1 MSKQFIV
8 IGMPDV
14 SKAIRLPET
23 LPDCVFSGGKRH
35 HELVKGLIPQDAQ
48 WIDITVPLSEVFA
61 QYAQIKK
68 PIVVFASG
76 DPLFF
81 GFANTIKREI
91 PDADIQVFPY
101 FNSLQMLAHRLV
113 MPYHDMTIVSLTG
126 RPWHEFDRALMERK
140 QKIGVLTDG
149 EHTPAAIAQRM
160 LEYGYDYYQMSVGEH
175 LGSETEERVTTLSLE
190 EAAHSSFQ
198 RPNCLIL
205 EMPEGLNSEENKHL
219 GIPDNQFALLEGREK
234 MITKAPVRLLTLAA
248 LELQNRH
255 SFWDIGFCT
264 GSVSIEAKLQFPHL
278 QVTAFEIREEGRQ
291 LMEINSHR
299 FKTPGITSIIGDF
312 IEISTEGLTP
322 PDAVFIG
329 GHGGH
334 LKELM
339 TKAVK
344 ELLPG
349 GVIVYNCVAPESVT
363 DSRIRSDSQQIF
375 EATARELGLVLEEP
389 MRVAINDYH
398 PIVILKGKK
407 VKR

>member
-14 SKAIRLPET
+14 SKAISLPET

-35 HELVKGLIPQDAQ
+35 HELVKELIPQDAQ

-61 QYAQIKK
+61 QYAQIEK

-126 RPWHEFDRALMERK
+126 RPWHEFDRALIEQK

-175 LGSETEERVTTLSLE
+175 LGSETDERVTTLSLK
-190 EAAHSSFQ
+190 EAAKQEFK

-205 EMPEGLNSEENKHL
+205 SLPLQGEVGGGFPL
-219 GIPDNQFALLEGREK
+219 GIPDNEFALLDGREK

-278 QVTAFEIREEGRQ
+278 HVTAFEIREEGRQ

-344 ELLPG
+344 ELLSG

-398 PIVILKGKK
+398 PIIILKARKS
-407 VKR
+407 

>member
-1 MSKQFIV
+1 MSKRFIV

-14 SKAIRLPET
+14 SKAVTLPET
-23 LPDCVFSGGKRH
+23 LPDAVFSGGRRH
-35 HELVKGLIPQDAQ
+35 HELVKELLPADAK
-48 WIDITVPLSEVFA
+48 WIDITVPLSDVFA
-61 QYAQIKK
+61 QYAQIEK

-81 GFANTIKREI
+81 GFANTIRREI
-91 PDADIQVFPY
+91 PDADIEVFPF

-126 RPWHEFDRALMERK
+126 RPWHEFDCALIERR

-160 LEYGYDYYQMSVGEH
+160 LEYGYNCYRMSIGEH
-175 LGSETEERVTTLSLE
+175 LGSETKERVTTLSLE

-205 EMPEGLNSEENKHL
+205 EMPEGRNSVANKHL

-248 LELQNRH
+248 LELQNRQ
-255 SFWDIGFCT
+255 SLWDIGFCT
-264 GSVSIEAKLQFPHL
+264 GSISIEAKLQFPHL
-278 QVTAFEIREEGRQ
+278 HVTAFEIREEGKQ
-291 LMEINSHR
+291 LMDVNSHR
-299 FKTPGITSIIGDF
+299 FKTPGITSIIVDF
-312 IEISTEGLTP
+312 IEIPIDDCIP

-329 GHGGH
+329 GHGGR
-334 LKELM
+334 LKEM
-339 TKAVK
+339 MAKAANA
-344 ELLPG
+344 LLPG
-349 GVIVYNCVAPESVT
+349 GVMVYNSVDPKSIT
-363 DSRIRSDSQQIF
+363 DERIRTDSQQVF
-375 EATARELGLVLEEP
+375 EMTARELGLVLEEP

-398 PIVILKGKK
+398 PIIILKARKS
-407 VKR
+407 

>member
-205 EMPEGLNSEENKHL
+205 EMPEGRNSEANKPL
-219 GIPDNQFALLEGREK
+219 GIPDNKFALLEGREK

-248 LELQNRH
+248 LELQNRQ
-255 SFWDIGFCT
+255 SLWDIGFCT
-264 GSVSIEAKLQFPHL
+264 GSISIEAKLQFPHL
-278 QVTAFEIREEGRQ
+278 HVTAFEIREEGKQ
-291 LMEINSHR
+291 LMDVNSHR
-299 FKTPGITSIIGDF
+299 FKTPGITSIIADF
-312 IEISTEGLTP
+312 IEIPIDDCIP

-329 GHGGH
+329 GHGGR
-334 LKELM
+334 LKEM
-339 TKAVK
+339 MAKAANA
-344 ELLPG
+344 LLPG
-349 GVIVYNCVAPESVT
+349 GVMVYNCVDPKSIT
-363 DSRIRSDSQQIF
+363 DERIRTDSQQVF
-375 EATARELGLVLEEP
+375 EMTARELRLVLEEP

-398 PIVILKGKK
+398 PIIILKARKS
-407 VKR
+407 

>member
-1 MSKQFIV
+1 M
-8 IGMPDV
+8 
-14 SKAIRLPET
+14 LPEM
-23 LPDCVFSGGKRH
+23 PPGSVFSGGKRH
-35 HELVKGLIPQDAQ
+35 HELVKGLIPEDAE
-48 WIDITVPLSEVFA
+48 WIDITVPLSDVFA
-61 QYAQIKK
+61 QYARTER
-68 PIVVFASG
+68 PVVVFASG

-81 GFANTIKREI
+81 GFANTIRREL
-91 PDADIQVFPY
+91 PDAEIQVVPY

-126 RPWHEFDRALMERK
+126 RPWHELDRALIERR

-149 EHTPAAIAQRM
+149 DHTPAAIARRM
-160 LEYGYDYYQMSVGEH
+160 LEYGYDGYRMSIGEH
-175 LGSETEERVTTLSLE
+175 LGSETDEHVTTLSLK
-190 EAAHSSFQ
+190 EAAKQEFK

-205 EMPEGLNSEENKHL
+205 SLPLQGEVGGGFPL
-219 GIPDNQFALLEGREK
+219 GIPDNEFALLDGREK

-278 QVTAFEIREEGRQ
+278 HVTAFEIREEGRQ

-329 GHGGH
+329 GHGGR
-334 LKELM
+334 LKEM
-339 TKAVK
+339 MAKAANA
-344 ELLPG
+344 LLPG
-349 GVIVYNCVAPESVT
+349 GVMVYNCVDPKSIT
-363 DSRIRSDSQQIF
+363 DERIRTDSQQIF

-389 MRVAINDYH
+389 IRVAINDYH
-398 PIVILKGKK
+398 PIIILKARKS
-407 VKR
+407 

>member
-35 HELVKGLIPQDAQ
+35 HELVKELIPQDAQ

-61 QYAQIKK
+61 QYALIEK

-175 LGSETEERVTTLSLE
+175 LGSETDERVTTLSLK
-190 EAAHSSFQ
+190 EAAKQEFK

-205 EMPEGLNSEENKHL
+205 SLPHQGEVGGGLPQ
-219 GIPDNQFALLEGREK
+219 GIPDKEFALLDGREK

-312 IEISTEGLTP
+312 IEISTEGHTP

>member
-14 SKAIRLPET
+14 SKAISLPET

-35 HELVKGLIPQDAQ
+35 HELVKELIPQDAQ

-61 QYAQIKK
+61 QYAQIEK

-149 EHTPAAIAQRM
+149 EHTPTAIAQRM

-175 LGSETEERVTTLSLE
+175 LGSETDERVTTLSLK
-190 EAAHSSFQ
+190 EAAKQEFK

-205 EMPEGLNSEENKHL
+205 SLPHQGEVGGGLPL
-219 GIPDNQFALLEGREK
+219 GIPDKEFALLDGREK

>member
-14 SKAIRLPET
+14 SKAISLPET

-35 HELVKGLIPQDAQ
+35 HELVKELIPQDAQ

-61 QYAQIKK
+61 QYAQIEK

-113 MPYHDMTIVSLTG
+113 MPYHDMTVVSLTG

-149 EHTPAAIAQRM
+149 EHTPAAIALRM

-175 LGSETEERVTTLSLE
+175 LGSETDECVTTLSLK
-190 EAAHSSFQ
+190 EAAKQEFK

-205 EMPEGLNSEENKHL
+205 SLPQQVEVGGGFPL
-219 GIPDNQFALLEGREK
+219 GIPDKEFALLDGREK

-278 QVTAFEIREEGRQ
+278 HVTAFEIREEGRQ

-339 TKAVK
+339 TKAAK
-344 ELLPG
+344 ELLLG

-398 PIVILKGKK
+398 PIVILKGIKI
-407 VKR
+407 KR

>member
-35 HELVKGLIPQDAQ
+35 HELVKELIPQ

-61 QYAQIKK
+61 QYAQIEK

-113 MPYHDMTIVSLTG
+113 MPYHDMTVVSLTG

-140 QKIGVLTDG
+140 QKI
-149 EHTPAAIAQRM
+149 
-160 LEYGYDYYQMSVGEH
+160 YDYYQMSVGEH
-175 LGSETEERVTTLSLE
+175 LGSETDERVTTLSLK
-190 EAAHSSFQ
+190 EAAKQEFK

-205 EMPEGLNSEENKHL
+205 SLPLQGEVGGGFPL
-219 GIPDNQFALLEGREK
+219 GIPDNEFALLDGREK

-278 QVTAFEIREEGRQ
+278 HVTAFEIREEGRQ

-398 PIVILKGKK
+398 PIIILKARKS
-407 VKR
+407 

>member
-35 HELVKGLIPQDAQ
+35 HELVKELIPQDAQ

-61 QYAQIKK
+61 QYAQIEK

-175 LGSETEERVTTLSLE
+175 LGSETDERVTTLSLK
-190 EAAHSSFQ
+190 EAAKQGFKRTNFLNLSLPHQ
-198 RPNCLIL
+198 G
-205 EMPEGLNSEENKHL
+205 EVGGGLPL
-219 GIPDNQFALLEGREK
+219 GIPDKEFALLDGREK

-278 QVTAFEIREEGRQ
+278 HVTAFEIREEGRQ

-398 PIVILKGKK
+398 PIIILKARKS
-407 VKR
+407 

>member
-35 HELVKGLIPQDAQ
+35 HELVKELIPQDAQ

-61 QYAQIKK
+61 QYAQIEK

-205 EMPEGLNSEENKHL
+205 EMPEGLNSEANKHL

-278 QVTAFEIREEGRQ
+278 HVTAFEIREEGRQ

-299 FKTPGITSIIGDF
+299 FKTPGITSIIADF

-329 GHGGH
+329 GHGGR
-334 LKELM
+334 LKEM
-339 TKAVK
+339 MAKAANA
-344 ELLPG
+344 LLPG
-349 GVIVYNCVAPESVT
+349 GVMVYNCVDPKSIT
-363 DSRIRSDSQQIF
+363 DERIRTDSQQIF

-389 MRVAINDYH
+389 IRVAINDYH
-398 PIVILKGKK
+398 PIIILKARKS
-407 VKR
+407 

>member
-1 MSKQFIV
+1 MSKRFIV

-14 SKAIRLPET
+14 SKAVTLPET
-23 LPDCVFSGGKRH
+23 LPDAVFSGGRRH
-35 HELVKGLIPQDAQ
+35 HELVKELLPADAK
-48 WIDITVPLSEVFA
+48 WIDITVPLSDVFA
-61 QYAQIKK
+61 QYAQIEK

-81 GFANTIKREI
+81 GFANTIRREI
-91 PDADIQVFPY
+91 PDADIEVFPF

-126 RPWHEFDRALMERK
+126 RPWHEFDCALIERR

-149 EHTPAAIAQRM
+149 EHSPAAIAQRM
-160 LEYGYDYYQMSVGEH
+160 LEYGYNCYRMSIGEH

-205 EMPEGLNSEENKHL
+205 EMPEGLTSEANKHL

-248 LELQNRH
+248 LELQNRQ
-255 SFWDIGFCT
+255 SLWDIGFCT
-264 GSVSIEAKLQFPHL
+264 GSISIEAKLQFPHL
-278 QVTAFEIREEGRQ
+278 HVTAFEIREEGKQ
-291 LMEINSHR
+291 LMDVNSHR
-299 FKTPGITSIIGDF
+299 FKTPGITSIIADF
-312 IEISTEGLTP
+312 IEIPIDDCIP

-329 GHGGH
+329 GHGGR
-334 LKELM
+334 LKEM
-339 TKAVK
+339 MAKAANA
-344 ELLPG
+344 LLPG
-349 GVIVYNCVAPESVT
+349 GVMVYNCVDPKSIT
-363 DSRIRSDSQQIF
+363 DERIRTDSQQVF
-375 EATARELGLVLEEP
+375 EMTARELGLVLEEP

-398 PIVILKGKK
+398 PIIILKARKS
-407 VKR
+407 